1 MAVAAAA
8 AVNLAQLF
16 VREVIVVGGG
26 VGLVGE
32 AVLGPMRDLLTQ
44 WGPAGLPEPVEV
56 VNAALG
62 DDAALAGAA
71 AWRRAFSPKAA
82 SRAWSRS
89 SRVSSR

>member
-1 MAVAAAA
+1 MT
-8 AVNLAQLF
+8 
-16 VREVIVVGGG
+16 G
-26 VGLVGE
+26 VTGFVGE
-32 AVLGPMRDLLTQ
+32 AVLGPMRDLLTE